1 MAVTLWTLTSLMQA
15 RMVWLVLHQVLQ
27 VLPMVRSAPRL
38 GALVAREA
46 DPRAQAQAVVEPLKE
61 PAQTH
66 PLNR

>member
-1 MAVTLWTLTSLMQA
+1 MAVTLWTLTSLTQA
-15 RMVWLVLHQVLQ
+15 RMVWLVLHQ

-61 PAQTH
+61 PAQAH